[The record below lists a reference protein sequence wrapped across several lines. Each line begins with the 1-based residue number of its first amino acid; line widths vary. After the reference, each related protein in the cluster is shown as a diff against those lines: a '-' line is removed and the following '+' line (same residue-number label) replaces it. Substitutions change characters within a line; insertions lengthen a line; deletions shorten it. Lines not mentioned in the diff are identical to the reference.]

1 MSSSACFSA
10 CEYDRRT
17 HQAAGGRRAL
27 SATLPSVRRDDAS
40 TYLIRLWVVRVAN
53 DDHMFDM
60 LDPSSRTVSIVE
72 HPQLGPMPNGPIH
85 SQPTITHAIAFHAGD
100 GNCCI
105 TVGAKH
111 VVISSPQQLWTV
123 LSATRRL
130 APNDHSSHLV
140 GMPTSSHCLRRKT
153 VGACGSSE
161 PIELQPMPLCSA
173 AILCSIGLG
182 CRRKCWLWF
191 ALQSPCTELTAPA
204 LNCSRAMLYRIGD
217 SRTNSDALSH
227 GLCSC

>member
-10 CEYDRRT
+10 CT
-17 HQAAGGRRAL
+17 AVGQQHQAVGGRRAL
-27 SATLPSVRRDDAS
+27 LATLPSVRRDDAS

-72 HPQLGPMPNGPIH
+72 HPQLGPMPNGPTH
-85 SQPTITHAIAFHAGD
+85 SQRTITARNRISRRRWKLWYHCRCQAR
-100 GNCCI
+100 GNLKPAAAVDSPFSHEA
-105 TVGAKH
+105 VGTERPF
-111 VVISSPQQLWTV
+111 V
-123 LSATRRL
+123 
-130 APNDHSSHLV
+130 APGRYAHLE
-140 GMPTSSHCLRRKT
+140 PLRRKT
-153 VGACGSSE
+153 VCACGSSE

-173 AILCSIGLG
+173 AILCGIGLG

-217 SRTNSDALSH
+217 SRTNSNALSH